1 MNVHKKKS
9 VILALLKGIIVLNI
23 EYFIAKRVIF
33 SKGDKGTISSPIIK
47 MAIAAIAVGMVM
59 MLIAIATGIGL
70 QQKIREK
77 LVVFHGHIQIF
88 DYGSNASQVT
98 TKPISIQQDFYPNFS
113 AVPEVTHIQAVATK
127 GGIIRT
133 ENTYESILAKGVGQD
148 YNWSLIRDFIT
159 EGRTPNVSSEELTD
173 EILMSTYLANR
184 LHLKLGDHCQAIFL
198 KDEAAQA
205 PNQRNFKIVG
215 LYNSGFQ
222 EFDASYIFTDIRHIQ
237 KINKWKADEI
247 GNFELFIKDFDRIEM
262 VGKQVYGKIGTFLDS
277 QTIIQRFPFIF
288 EWLSMFDFNIYLI
301 IGIMIVVGGF
311 NMITAILVLILEK
324 TPMIGTLKSL
334 GASDRSIRK
343 IFLYNATY
351 IIGLGLLWGNIL
363 GFLLL
368 WLQQRY
374 SIIKLDPATY
384 YVSEVPIAFIP
395 LWVILLNIGV
405 LLLCLLMLLIPTY
418 VITKIS
424 PTKSMKFS

>member
-1 MNVHKKKS
+1 
-9 VILALLKGIIVLNI
+9 
-23 EYFIAKRVIF
+23 
-33 SKGDKGTISSPIIK
+33 
-47 MAIAAIAVGMVM
+47 MAITAIAVGMVM

-88 DYGSNASQVT
+88 DYGINASQVT
-98 TKPISIQQDFYPNFS
+98 TKPITLQQYFYPNFS
-113 AVPEVTHIQAVATK
+113 EVPEVTHIQAVATK

-133 ENTYESILAKGVGQD
+133 ESTYESILAKGVGQD
-148 YNWSLIRDFIT
+148 YNWSLIRNFIT
-159 EGRTPNVSSEELTD
+159 EGRTPNISSDELTD

-288 EWLSMFDFNIYLI
+288 EWLGMFDFNIYLI

-384 YVSEVPIAFIP
+384 YVSEVPIAFTP

>member
-1 MNVHKKKS
+1 
-9 VILALLKGIIVLNI
+9 
-23 EYFIAKRVIF
+23 
-33 SKGDKGTISSPIIK
+33 

-70 QQKIREK
+70 QRKIREK

-88 DYGSNASQVT
+88 DYSNNISEVS
-98 TKPISIQQDFYPNFS
+98 TKPIKLQQDFYPTFS

-133 ENTYESILAKGVGQD
+133 ETTYESILAKGVGKD

-159 EGRTPNVSSEELTD
+159 EGRTPNVASEEVTD
-173 EILMSTYLANR
+173 EVLMSTYLANR
-184 LHLKLGDHCQAIFL
+184 LHLKLGDRCQANFL

-205 PNQRNFKIVG
+205 PNQRSFKIVG

-222 EFDASYIFTDIRHIQ
+222 EFDASYVFTDIRHIQ
-237 KINKWKADEI
+237 KINKWQPDQI
-247 GNFELFIKDFDRIEM
+247 GNFELFIKDFDRIEE
-262 VGKQVYGKIGTFLDS
+262 VGKQVYGKVGSFLDS
-277 QTIIQRFPFIF
+277 QTIIQKFPFIF
-288 EWLSMFDFNIYLI
+288 EWLGMFDFNIYLI

-351 IIGLGLLWGNIL
+351 IIGLGLLWGNVL

-374 SIIKLDPATY
+374 SLIKLDPATY
-384 YVSEVPIAFIP
+384 YVTEVPIAFTP
-395 LWVILLNIGV
+395 LWVLLLNIGV

-424 PTKSMKFS
+424 PTKSMKFA

>member
-1 MNVHKKKS
+1 M
-9 VILALLKGIIVLNI
+9 NI

-98 TKPISIQQDFYPNFS
+98 TKPISIQQDFYPKFS

-184 LHLKLGDHCQAIFL
+184 LHLKLGDRCQAIFL

-351 IIGLGLLWGNIL
+351 IIGLGLLWGNVAHPHLCDYQNI
-363 GFLLL
+363 
-368 WLQQRY
+368 
-374 SIIKLDPATY
+374 TY
-384 YVSEVPIAFIP
+384 
-395 LWVILLNIGV
+395 
-405 LLLCLLMLLIPTY
+405 
-418 VITKIS
+418 
-424 PTKSMKFS
+424 

>member
-1 MNVHKKKS
+1 
-9 VILALLKGIIVLNI
+9 
-23 EYFIAKRVIF
+23 
-33 SKGDKGTISSPIIK
+33 

-88 DYGSNASQVT
+88 DYSNNISEVS
-98 TKPISIQQDFYPNFS
+98 TKPIKLEQDFYPTFS

-133 ENTYESILAKGVGQD
+133 ENTYESILTKGVGKD

-159 EGRTPNVSSEELTD
+159 EGRTPNVSSEEVTD

-184 LHLKLGDHCQAIFL
+184 LHLKLGDRCQAIFL
-198 KDEAAQA
+198 KDETAQA

-247 GNFELFIKDFDRIEM
+247 GNFELFIKDFDHIEA

-277 QTIIQRFPFIF
+277 QTIIQKFPFIF
-288 EWLSMFDFNIYLI
+288 EWLGMFDFNIYLI

-334 GASDRSIRK
+334 GTSDRSIRK

-351 IIGLGLLWGNIL
+351 IIGLGLLWGNAL

-374 SIIKLDPATY
+374 SIIKLAPATY
-384 YVSEVPIAFIP
+384 YVSEVPIAFTP
-395 LWVILLNIGV
+395 LWIVLLNIGV

-424 PTKSMKFS
+424 PTKSMKFA